1 RTAAEV
7 HDREGAV
14 GGTEFGG
21 GPEERQTRLLVAGDD
36 VGNDT
41 EDREDAGEEIVAVL
55 HIATGR
61 SGDESQLLRL
71 VLRGHLGEFPGRRE
85 GALERLGSEL
95 AGRVDVLA
103 EANDPSLTAQ
113 VGQSA
118 VSGDIGDEQAQG
130 VRPTVES
137 GNAHG
142 RVLVSRFGGGSGLC
156 GACVPG

>member
-1 RTAAEV
+1 

-61 SGDESQLLRL
+61 SGDESQLLRP

-85 GALERLGSEL
+85 GARERLGRGL
-95 AGRVDVLA
+95 AGRAGALA
-103 EANDPSLTAQ
+103 
-113 VGQSA
+113 
-118 VSGDIGDEQAQG
+118 QAEG
-130 VRPTVES
+130 PRRTPR
-137 GNAHG
+137 G
-142 RVLVSRFGGGSGLC
+142 
-156 GACVPG
+156 